1 MHLLI
6 TGGTGLIGRH
16 LIPRLLLTGH
26 QVSVVTRDVAAAR
39 DKLDPRVAL
48 WSGINQQSDLNDID
62 GVINLAGEP
71 IADKR
76 WTEQQKQ
83 RLCESR
89 WQITEQIVSL
99 IHASSRPPQLL
110 ISGSATGFYGDT
122 GDLVLTEDDPG
133 HDEFTHRLCARWEQL
148 ALKAESERT
157 RVCLLRTGV
166 VLAKEG
172 GALTKM
178 KLPFRL
184 GVGGPLGS
192 GKQYLPWI
200 HIDDLVNALLWLI
213 DNRTLRGPFNMVAP
227 YAVRNEQFAATLG
240 HVMHR
245 PAFMRTPA
253 SAIRLMMGESA
264 VLVLGGQHVLPK
276 RLEES
281 GFGFRWYD
289 LQEALQDVAG

>member
-1 MHLLI
+1 MHILL
-6 TGGTGLIGRH
+6 TGGTGLIGSQ
-16 LIPRLLLTGH
+16 LLPRLLQTGH
-26 QVSVVTRDVAAAR
+26 QVSVVTRDVASAR
-39 DKLDPRVAL
+39 QKLGEQVNL
-48 WSGINQQSDLNDID
+48 WSGLAQQQDLNGID
-62 GVINLAGEP
+62 AVINLAGEP

-76 WTEQQKQ
+76 WSEQQKQ

-89 WQITEQIVSL
+89 WEITERLASL
-99 IHASSRPPQLL
+99 INASSHPPSVL

-122 GDLVLTEDDPG
+122 GELVLTEDDPG
-133 HDEFTHRLCARWEQL
+133 HDEFTHQLCARWEKL
-148 ALKAESERT
+148 ALAAQSEST

-178 KLPFRL
+178 KLPFKL
-184 GVGGPLGS
+184 GIGGPLGS
-192 GKQYLPWI
+192 GKQYMPWI
-200 HIDDLVNALLWLI
+200 HLDDMLNAILWLL
-213 DNRTLRGPFNMVAP
+213 DNSQLQGPFNIVAP

-253 SAIRLMMGESA
+253 SAIKLMMGESS

-281 GFGFRWYD
+281 GFGFRWFELD
-289 LQEALQDVAG
+289 EALKDVV